1 MVINGRSYV
10 VNEAADNSGVLEI
23 TLTINTNRGMPI

>member
-1 MVINGRSYV
+1 